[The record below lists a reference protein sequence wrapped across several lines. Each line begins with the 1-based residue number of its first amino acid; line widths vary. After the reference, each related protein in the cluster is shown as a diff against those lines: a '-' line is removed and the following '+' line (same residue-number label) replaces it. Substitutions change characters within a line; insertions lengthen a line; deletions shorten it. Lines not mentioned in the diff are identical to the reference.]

1 MGVIGIPGL
10 QLGKTGVETIEEC
23 EEIDIEVHE
32 RGGSPLFNKIGRSQG
47 GWQSRNDED
56 GSM

>member
-1 MGVIGIPGL
+1 MIGVPGL
-10 QLGKTGVETIEEC
+10 QLGKTGVETIDER

-32 RGGSPLFNKIGRSQG
+32 RGGSSLFNKIGRSQG
-47 GWQSRNDED
+47 GWQSTNDED

>member
-1 MGVIGIPGL
+1 MIGVPGL
-10 QLGKTGVETIEEC
+10 QLGKTGVETIDER
-23 EEIDIEVHE
+23 EEIDIEVQE
-32 RGGSPLFNKIGRSQG
+32 RGGSPLFKKIGRSHG

>member
-1 MGVIGIPGL
+1 VIGVPGL
-10 QLGKTGVETIEEC
+10 QLGKTGVETIDEREET
-23 EEIDIEVHE
+23 DIEVHE
-32 RGGSPLFNKIGRSQG
+32 RGGRSLLSNMGKSQG